1 MYILGISCFYHDSAA
16 ALIQDGRIVAAA
28 EEERFTR
35 IKHDFGYPAEA
46 IDFCL
51 KFAGITARD
60 LDYVVFYEKPFL
72 KFERIL
78 QSTLQTFPMS
88 WKVFRESMLN
98 WLGDKLWMKTLFKER
113 LGVPEE
119 KILFSDHHLSHAAS
133 AFYPSPYEEAAI
145 LTLDGVGE
153 WTTTAM
159 GIGKGTEIKL
169 TKEIKFPHSL
179 GLLYSAF
186 TAFLGFQVNEGE
198 YKVMGMAPY
207 GKPRHVDKIY
217 DHLIDVASDG
227 SFGLNMDFFSYHYSD
242 EKTFNAKF
250 EKLFG
255 KRQTAGDALLH
266 FGDAVP
272 QLLRRKAVQF
282 RRALPGERAL
292 RRYRRQHP
300 EGDRG
305 GHPQARQRPPQ
316 GDGDDEALHGGRRGP
331 EFRGQRADPPRNPV
345 QGAVHPARG
354 RRRGRRPRGGA
365 PGLPRAS
372 GQAPPSSP
380 SSTPTGGRD
389 SRTRRCGISWKAGAS
404 NTRSIPMRTSSW
416 TGSSTTSTHE
426 KVVGLFQ
433 GRFEWGPRALGN
445 RSILADPR
453 SEEMKDLVNIKIKF
467 REPFRPFAPVILE
480 ERAVDYFEADGFDIA
495 GQYPSRYMILV
506 LPLKPDKA
514 SSIKAVNHLGT
525 GRLQTDPERM
535 ESALLRDRGKVRPG
549 DGGARSPQHV
559 LQPEG
564 RADRHDPRQRFQHVQ
579 QERDRRPRPG
589 ESRRPEIGR
598 ERRRKRSPGK
608 KWARSS
614 GSSAGPATSAS
625 CSRSSGGGSCGG

>member
-28 EEERFTR
+28 EEERFSR
-35 IKHDFGYPAEA
+35 IKHDFGYPAQAVE
-46 IDFCL
+46 FCL
-51 KFAGITARD
+51 EFAGIAARD

-78 QSTLQTFPMS
+78 QSTLQTFPSS
-88 WKVFRESMLN
+88 WKVFRESMIN
-98 WLGDKLWMKTLFKER
+98 WLGDKLWMKSLFKER

-159 GIGKGTEIKL
+159 GTGKGTEIKL

-207 GKPRHVDKIY
+207 GKPRYVGKIY
-217 DHLIDVASDG
+217 DHLVDVASDG
-227 SFGLNMDFFSYHYSD
+227 SFSLNMDAFSYHYSD
-242 EKTFNAKF
+242 EKTFNARF

-255 KRQTAGDALLH
+255 KRRPPEMHFFTSETRFPSYFGEKPSNFGELCRVNEHYADIAASIQRVTEEIILKLANGLHQATGMTKLCMAGGVALNSVANGRILRETPFKEIFIQPAAGD
-266 FGDAVP
+266 G
-272 QLLRRKAVQF
+272 
-282 RRALPGERAL
+282 
-292 RRYRRQHP
+292 
-300 EGDRG
+300 
-305 GHPQARQRPPQ
+305 
-316 GDGDDEALHGGRRGP
+316 
-331 EFRGQRADPPRNPV
+331 
-345 QGAVHPARG
+345 
-354 RRRGRRPRGGA
+354 GGA
-365 PGLPRAS
+365 LGAALQAYHGLLGKPRRFTLEHAYW
-372 GQAPPSSP
+372 GKEYADREI
-380 SSTPTGGRD
+380 RD
-389 SRTRRCGISWKAGAS
+389 FLESRGAKYEIYADED
-404 NTRSIPMRTSSW
+404 RLVDRVVDDL
-416 TGSSTTSTHE
+416 THQ

-480 ERAVDYFEADGFDIA
+480 ERAADYFEADGVDIA

-514 SSIKAVNHLGT
+514 ASVNAVNHLGT
-525 GRLQTDPERM
+525 GRLQTIRKEWNPRYHGIVEKFGQ
-535 ESALLRDRGKVRPG
+535 ATGVPVLLNTSFNLRGEPIVTTPANAFNTYSKSGIDVLVLGNYVVR
-549 DGGARSPQHV
+549 
-559 LQPEG
+559 
-564 RADRHDPRQRFQHVQ
+564 
-579 QERDRRPRPG
+579 
-589 ESRRPEIGR
+589 
-598 ERRRKRSPGK
+598 K
-608 KWARSS
+608 
-614 GSSAGPATSAS
+614 
-625 CSRSSGGGSCGG
+625 